1 MLLSLISNTCRVIR
15 LNKLGDIKGNNPSRI
30 STRLMAINNS
40 LKPIKISSYYSSG
53 YWLFTS
59 GYWLFKYLKKSPLP
73 SNTNISFPVPIEFLY
88 A

>member
-1 MLLSLISNTCRVIR
+1 MLLSLISNICKVIR

-53 YWLFTS
+53 YWLF
-59 GYWLFKYLKKSPLP
+59 KYLKKSPLP